1 MCIRD
6 SYEVLM
12 ELSKVMAPFAP
23 FLSEHLYQSLAQLA
37 GQPAQPNSVHLCD
50 YPEAEAVKVKPG
62 LETAVERMQQVILLG
77 RRQKREEVKI
87 GLRTPLSRLT
97 IVNSDAA
104 LLEDM
109 RSLEGYVRDELNVQS
124 VEYSADESAY
134 IKLYAKPNFPLLG
147 KRLGKRMKA
156 FAGVIANLDIGQISE
171 LQNNC
176 DIQLTVAGESETF
189 SSEEIQ
195 VQQQARAGTNTVS
208 NRQIAVDLDCQLTP
222 ELIRGGYAREV
233 VNRIQRARKDQGFD
247 VSDRCLLYTSDAA
260 DE

>member
-1 MCIRD
+1 MVPGLFAFIEDLTNWYIRLNRGRFWGED
-6 SYEVLM
+6 ISADKIAAYSTLYEVLM

-77 RRQKREEVKI
+77 RQKREEVKI

-134 IKLYAKPNFPLLG
+134 IELYL
-147 KRLGKRMKA
+147 
-156 FAGVIANLDIGQISE
+156 S
-171 LQNNC
+171 
-176 DIQLTVAGESETF
+176 
-189 SSEEIQ
+189 
-195 VQQQARAGTNTVS
+195 
-208 NRQIAVDLDCQLTP
+208 
-222 ELIRGGYAREV
+222 LIH
-233 VNRIQRARKDQGFD
+233 I
-247 VSDRCLLYTSDAA
+247 
-260 DE
+260 